1 LVNRGAADTAYSISF
16 TTEAGVTAA
25 AGTKATGTLA
35 AGKTL
40 VLKATDIV
48 TLTGGSRTAATVVAL
63 SPAGN
68 IDAATQTVVT
78 DPASVS
84 FGSNDTVNLIVK

>member
-1 LVNRGAADTAYSISF
+1 
-16 TTEAGVTAA
+16 
-25 AGTKATGTLA
+25 
-35 AGKTL
+35 
-40 VLKATDIV
+40 LKASDVV

-63 SPAGN
+63 SPASV

-84 FGSNDTVNLIVK
+84 FGSNDTVNLTVQ